1 MIQPGKYLKFLG
13 QLSLALLCLIQG
25 SLSGDDDPSIG
36 ESEDTQNENTVPS
49 NAFDHFQ
56 LILDRNI
63 FDPERRPQRDLK
75 RDRERRPEPPR
86 EESFSL
92 IGTMSYADKQ
102 LAFFNASDSEWSG
115 GIRLGESLA
124 GHKVIRV
131 DYDKVVL
138 QYEGDTI
145 ELTMGAGRFRRGE
158 ESWQT
163 QNISSASYAQSSSN
177 RDSSS
182 EDSDDAPDSDGPDLS
197 ELESNDILKQLMERR
212 KQQMGQ

>member
-1 MIQPGKYLKFLG
+1 MIQPRNHLKFLG

-36 ESEDTQNENTVPS
+36 ESEDTQNENAVPS

-102 LAFFNASDSEWSG
+102 LAFFNASESEWSG
-115 GIRLGESLA
+115 GILLGESLA

-145 ELTMGAGRFRRGE
+145 ELRMGAGRFRRGE

-163 QNISSASYAQSSSN
+163 QHISSASYAQSSSN
-177 RDSSS
+177 RDNSS

>member
-1 MIQPGKYLKFLG
+1 MIQLRKHLKFLG
-13 QLSLALLCLIQG
+13 QLSLALLCLLQG
-25 SLSGDDDPSIG
+25 SLSGDDDSSIS
-36 ESEDTQNENTVPS
+36 ESEDIQNENTVPS

-63 FDPERRPQRDLK
+63 FDPERRSQRDLK

-115 GIRLGESLA
+115 GILLGESLA

-131 DYDKVVL
+131 DYDKVIL
-138 QYEGDTI
+138 QYEGDSI
-145 ELTMGAGRFRRGE
+145 ELTMGAGRSRRGD

-177 RDSSS
+177 RGSSS

>member
-1 MIQPGKYLKFLG
+1 
-13 QLSLALLCLIQG
+13 
-25 SLSGDDDPSIG
+25 
-36 ESEDTQNENTVPS
+36 
-49 NAFDHFQ
+49 
-56 LILDRNI
+56 
-63 FDPERRPQRDLK
+63 
-75 RDRERRPEPPR
+75 
-86 EESFSL
+86 
-92 IGTMSYADKQ
+92 MSYADKQ

-145 ELTMGAGRFRRGE
+145 ELMMGAGRSRRGE

-163 QNISSASYAQSSSN
+163 QNTSSASYAQSSSN

-182 EDSDDAPDSDGPDLS
+182 EDTDDAPDSDGPDLS